1 MKGLAF
7 NILKGFRKLHRM
19 MFGSR
24 KKSFFTTRAPDF
36 SGEEASQLIY
46 DRLMHDEPC
55 MIARFGSVELDCI
68 RFYKIHSQSRMHR
81 YRQFVVGEINALDWP
96 ESVTSTMG
104 NNAGFFPVTPEL
116 LSKFSEMM
124 LQETKNLDILG
135 SWLENENK
143 LATELEEV
151 QTVRLK
157 DLKPFVHSNP
167 WTKALKGKKVLVIH
181 PFTESIEAQYQKR
194 ELVFTDQNLLPEFDL
209 ITYKP
214 VQSIAGNHEAYPYKD
229 WFEAL
234 EFMRRDLEKIDFD
247 IAILGCGAYGFP
259 LASFIKS
266 LGKKSVHLGGVTQIL
281 FGIIGKRWEEEFD
294 LSHLINEHW
303 VRPSISERPAN
314 FRKVEDGCYW

>member
-1 MKGLAF
+1 MKGF
-7 NILKGFRKLHRM
+7 TFTILKGFRRMHRLV
-19 MFGSR
+19 FGSP
-24 KKSFFTTRAPDF
+24 KKSFFTTKTPDF
-36 SGEEASQLIY
+36 SEEEASMLIY
-46 DRLMHDEPC
+46 DKLMDEEPC

-68 RFYKIHSQSRMHR
+68 RFYKIRKQSLLQR
-81 YRQFVVGEINALDWP
+81 YRSFIVQDTNSLDWP
-96 ESVTSTMG
+96 DSVTSTMG
-104 NNAGFFPVTPEL
+104 NNAGFFPVTPQL

-135 SWLENENK
+135 SWLENEKK
-143 LATELEEV
+143 LASELQGV

-157 DLKPFVHSNP
+157 DLKPFVHANP
-167 WTKALKGKKVLVIH
+167 WTKALRGKKVLVIH
-181 PFTESIEAQYQKR
+181 PFTESITAQYQKR
-194 ELVFTDQNLLPEFDL
+194 KLIFTDENLLPEFDL

-234 EFMRRDLEKIDFD
+234 DFMQRDIEKIDFD

-259 LASFIKS
+259 LASFIKN

-294 LSHLINEHW
+294 LSNLINEHW
-303 VRPSISERPAN
+303 VRPSLNERPSN
-314 FRKVEDGCYW
+314 FRNVEDGCYW